1 MPSPDSKDV
10 YNYTYR
16 GWKFPTLG
24 FVLQLHDGILK
35 ASEGLPGIKDE
46 GALISA
52 LRAPVI
58 TAGGADA
65 YHTLFE
71 KVAALGFL
79 VARNHPFNDAN
90 KRTSLGVIYYAL
102 NWNGHYL
109 TWTSDAEVIVISLLG
124 AGHLDKV
131 GLKHALVLGC
141 GLDIM
146 DNTL

>member
-1 MPSPDSKDV
+1 MPSPNSKDV
-10 YNYTYR
+10 YSYTHR

-24 FVLQLHDGILK
+24 FTLQLHDGILE

-52 LRAPVI
+52 LHAPVI
-58 TAGGADA
+58 TAGGVDA
-65 YHTLFE
+65 YHTFFE

-79 VARNHPFNDAN
+79 VARNHPFSDAN

-102 NWNGHYL
+102 KWNGHYL

-124 AGHLDKV
+124 AGYLDIA
-131 GLKHALVLGC
+131 GLKHALILGC

-146 DNTL
+146 DSTL